1 MLRLPHL
8 QPWHGLTL
16 LHLAAVAIGLL
27 LYVALTHSGRQRRA
41 PSAAMAWVIA
51 LVAFPYL
58 ALPAYLVLG
67 TRKLAHARIACDPT
81 PTPPAAETTW
91 ATALTRGLDLPP
103 PRHCASI
110 ALHADG
116 GLALQGLLGLLD
128 GATTRID
135 IEMFIFR
142 DDAVGERVAAALG
155 RASARGVRVR
165 VLLDGLG
172 AFAGHRRSVRMLR
185 DAGATVRW
193 FSPLRLR
200 LRPQFGRGNLRNHR
214 KLVVVDGR
222 ACWSGGR
229 NFATEYFLDAADA
242 PAWRDLSFVVEGGM
256 VVDAVA
262 CFGRDWASAGND
274 TPPRPIPACSTLA
287 QGPLAQLL
295 PSGPD
300 RRDDT
305 AYDLFL
311 SAIHRADRSV
321 RIATPYFVPDDG
333 LQLALVLAAR
343 RGCDVQL
350 LVPARSNHALAD
362 IARARSL
369 RELAAAGVRIHL
381 LPTMLHAKYLSV
393 DDALAT
399 CGSVNLDGRSLFLNY
414 ELNTVFH
421 DAAQIAVLAD
431 WYAAQR
437 ATCTAYVARA
447 PGWWR
452 DLLEGM
458 VRSVGYQL

>member
-1 MLRLPHL
+1 MLHPFRPDALHAL
-8 QPWHGLTL
+8 GL
-16 LHLAAVAIGLL
+16 LHVAAVATGLL

-41 PSAAMAWVIA
+41 PSSAMAWVVA

-58 ALPAYLVLG
+58 ALPVYLLFG
-67 TRKLAHARIACDPT
+67 TRKLAHARIATDAPRIAQDGA
-81 PTPPAAETTW
+81 PTW

-103 PRHCASI
+103 PRHCTTI

-116 GLALQGLLGLLD
+116 AQALQALLD
-128 GATTRID
+128 LLDAAQQRID

-142 DDAVGERVAAALG
+142 DDDVGRQVAAALA
-155 RASARGVRVR
+155 RATERGVAVR

-172 AFAGHRRSVRMLR
+172 AFAGHRRSLRMLR
-185 DAGATVRW
+185 AAGARVRW
-193 FSPLRLR
+193 FSPLRLQ

-222 ACWSGGR
+222 ALWTGGR
-229 NFATEYFLDAADA
+229 NFAREYFLDVADG
-242 PAWRDLSFVVEGGM
+242 PAWRDLTLVAEGGI
-256 VVDAVA
+256 VADGTA
-262 CFGRDWASAGND
+262 CFARDWAAAGGD
-274 TPPRPIPACSTLA
+274 EPPRPIPAGDAEAS
-287 QGPLAQLL
+287 GPLAQLL

-311 SAIHRADRSV
+311 SAIHRADV
-321 RIATPYFVPDDG
+321 RVLAATPYYVPDDA

-343 RGCDVQL
+343 RGLDVQL
-350 LVPARSNHALAD
+350 LVPARSNHAMAD

-369 RELAAAGVRIHL
+369 RELAAAGVRVHL
-381 LPTMLHAKYLSV
+381 LPTMLHAKALV
-393 DDALAT
+393 IDDALTT
-399 CGSVNLDGRSLFLNY
+399 CGSINLDGRSLFLNY

-421 DAAQIAVLAD
+421 DAAQIEALAA
-431 WYAAQR
+431 WFAAQR
-437 ATCTAYVARA
+437 AQSSAYVAQA

-452 DLLEGM
+452 DVLEGM

>member
-1 MLRLPHL
+1 MLAPLHL
-8 QPWHGLTL
+8 TAVHVLSL
-16 LHLAAVAIGLL
+16 LHVAAVALGLL

-41 PSAAMAWVIA
+41 PSSAMAWVIA

-58 ALPAYLVLG
+58 ALPIYLLFG
-67 TRKLAHARIACDPT
+67 TRKLAHARIATDAPGV
-81 PTPPAAETTW
+81 PADAEATW
-91 ATALTRGLDLPP
+91 STALTRGLDLPP

-110 ALHADG
+110 ALHTDG
-116 GLALQGLLGLLD
+116 VLALQALLD
-128 GATTRID
+128 LLDSATARID

-142 DDAVGERVAAALG
+142 DDAVGTRIAHALR
-155 RASARGVRVR
+155 RASQRGVAVR

-185 DAGATVRW
+185 DAGARLRW
-193 FSPLRLR
+193 FAPLRLR
-200 LRPQFGRGNLRNHR
+200 LHPQFGRGNLRNHR
-214 KLVVVDGR
+214 KLVVVDAR

-229 NFATEYFLDAADA
+229 NFASEYFVDEAHAA
-242 PAWRDLSFVVEGGM
+242 AWRDLSFVVEGRL

-262 CFGRDWASAGND
+262 CFERDWASAGGD
-274 TPPRPIPACSTLA
+274 QPPHPIPAIDPDA
-287 QGPLAQLL
+287 RGPLVQLL

-300 RRDDT
+300 RCDDT

-311 SAIHRADRSV
+311 SAIHRADRNV
-321 RIATPYFVPDDG
+321 RIATPYFVPDDA

-350 LVPARSNHALAD
+350 LLPARSNHALAD
-362 IARARSL
+362 IARERSL

-421 DAAQIAVLAD
+421 DAAQIAALDD

-437 ATCTAYVARA
+437 AQCTGYVVRA

-452 DLLEGM
+452 DVLEGL

>member
-1 MLRLPHL
+1 MLSLPQF

-16 LHLAAVAIGLL
+16 LHIAAVAIGLL
-27 LYVALTHSGRQRRA
+27 LYVTLTHSGRQRRT
-41 PSAAMAWVIA
+41 PSAAMAWVLA

-58 ALPAYLVLG
+58 ALPVYLLFG
-67 TRKLAHARIACDPT
+67 TRKLAHARIAVDP
-81 PTPPAAETTW
+81 PRLAPAEESSW
-91 ATALTRGLDLPP
+91 ATALSRGLDLPP

-110 ALHADG
+110 ALHTDG
-116 GLALQGLLGLLD
+116 SQALQALLD
-128 GATTRID
+128 LLDAATARID

-155 RASARGVRVR
+155 RASERGVKVR

-193 FSPLRLR
+193 FAPLRLR

-229 NFATEYFLDAADA
+229 NFACEYFLDRDA
-242 PAWRDLSFVVEGGM
+242 VPAWRDLSFVVEGGL

-262 CFGRDWASAGND
+262 CFARDWAAAGND
-274 TPPRPIPACSTLA
+274 TPPRPIPADAPHTR
-287 QGPLAQLL
+287 GPLAQLL

-321 RIATPYFVPDDG
+321 RIATPYFVPDDA

-343 RGCDVQL
+343 RGLDVEL

-362 IARARSL
+362 TARERSL

-381 LPTMLHAKYLSV
+381 LPAMLHAKYLSV

-421 DAAQIAVLAD
+421 DAAQVAALEA
-431 WYAAQR
+431 WYSAQR
-437 ATCTAYVARA
+437 AQCTDYAARA